1 MPRAGQLRD
10 QLRVERRGEDSVD
23 GWGNPVSGD
32 FAELIAAQ
40 SARLMPMGGDEKVRA
55 DRLTG
60 SVKYEVTL
68 RWSSANAGIRADDR
82 FVLTRAS
89 AGLASG
95 TVLNVRHEGVD
106 PSEKRRELRFTVET
120 NVAT

>member
-1 MPRAGQLRD
+1 MAAGRFRD
-10 QLRVERRGEDSVD
+10 QLRVERRGEDSTD
-23 GWGNPVSGD
+23 AWGNPVSGD
-32 FAELIAAQ
+32 FSELIAAQ
-40 SARLMPMGGDEKVRA
+40 AARLMSMGGDEKVRA

-82 FVLTRAS
+82 FVLARAS

-95 TVLNVRHEGVD
+95 TVLNVRHAGVD
-106 PSEKRRELRFTVET
+106 PTEKRRELRFVCET
-120 NVAT
+120 GVAT

>member
-1 MPRAGQLRD
+1 MRAGQLRD
-10 QLRVERRGEDSVD
+10 SITVERRGEDSTD

-32 FAELIAAQ
+32 FSEHIAAQ
-40 SARLMPMGGDEKVRA
+40 PARLMPMGGDEQVRA

-68 RWSSANAGIRADDR
+68 RWSNANAGIRADDR
-82 FVLTRAS
+82 FVLARAS

-106 PSEKRRELRFTVET
+106 PTEKRRELRFVCET
-120 NVAT
+120 GVAT